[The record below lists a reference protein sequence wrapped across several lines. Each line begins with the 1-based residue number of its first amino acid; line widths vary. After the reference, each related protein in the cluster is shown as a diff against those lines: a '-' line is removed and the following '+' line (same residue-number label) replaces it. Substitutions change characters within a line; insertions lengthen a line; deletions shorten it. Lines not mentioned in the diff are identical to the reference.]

1 MGYKMVTWQRTSRDP
16 EWSNSWP
23 QYAQSAILDSRK

>member
-1 MGYKMVTWQRTSRDP
+1 MKCPVGNRIFTWSATSRDP

-23 QYAQSAILDSRK
+23 QYA